1 MQAVSALVVEDDLLM
16 VESQNDGPAIAIL
29 PPPPE
34 MTAEDDDQLMMESRE
49 AKPLASPE
57 RSAVDQHQF
66 VMAAN
71 YLKNQFSIPHHLVP
85 SYQDISRRSGL
96 MKRRCLESYSL
107 TKTKLV
113 AKFYLVQFLGSTIFR
128 TLRTTGLIPRYRR
141 MMSRNLRNLR
151 KIPRSTKMPIFI
163 AWTTK
168 WAPPR
173 NRGIQFIAEIS
184 MSNLLREL
192 LDIADQ
198 NFLRSHRNSRESLK
212 VQDYFRPYC
221 LHSIRSDQG

>member
-1 MQAVSALVVEDDLLM
+1 MSALVVEDDLLM
-16 VESQNDGPAIAIL
+16 VESQNTGPAIAIL

-34 MTAEDDDQLMMESRE
+34 LIAEDDDQLMMESRE
-49 AKPLASPE
+49 AKPLALASPE

-96 MKRRCLESYSL
+96 MKRRCLELYFL

-141 MMSRNLRNLR
+141 MMSRNSRN
-151 KIPRSTKMPIFI
+151 
-163 AWTTK
+163 
-168 WAPPR
+168 
-173 NRGIQFIAEIS
+173 
-184 MSNLLREL
+184 
-192 LDIADQ
+192 
-198 NFLRSHRNSRESLK
+198 
-212 VQDYFRPYC
+212 
-221 LHSIRSDQG
+221 

>member
-16 VESQNDGPAIAIL
+16 VESQNTGPAMAIL

-34 MTAEDDDQLMMESRE
+34 MIAEDGDQLMMESRE
-49 AKPLASPE
+49 AKPLALASPE

-96 MKRRCLESYSL
+96 MKRRCLELYFL

-113 AKFYLVQFLGSTIFR
+113 AQFYLVQFLGSTIFR

-141 MMSRNLRNLR
+141 MMFQNLRN
-151 KIPRSTKMPIFI
+151 
-163 AWTTK
+163 
-168 WAPPR
+168 
-173 NRGIQFIAEIS
+173 
-184 MSNLLREL
+184 
-192 LDIADQ
+192 
-198 NFLRSHRNSRESLK
+198 
-212 VQDYFRPYC
+212 
-221 LHSIRSDQG
+221 

>member
-16 VESQNDGPAIAIL
+16 VESQNAGPAIAIL

-34 MTAEDDDQLMMESRE
+34 MIAEDDDQLMMESRE
-49 AKPLASPE
+49 AKPLALASPE

-96 MKRRCLESYSL
+96 MKRRCLELYFL

-141 MMSRNLRNLR
+141 MISRNLRN
-151 KIPRSTKMPIFI
+151 
-163 AWTTK
+163 
-168 WAPPR
+168 
-173 NRGIQFIAEIS
+173 
-184 MSNLLREL
+184 
-192 LDIADQ
+192 
-198 NFLRSHRNSRESLK
+198 
-212 VQDYFRPYC
+212 
-221 LHSIRSDQG
+221 